1 MINSAEFDRMLEIV
15 QLYTATLSPAPESI
29 TFHSKEE
36 LYRMLD
42 EGLEAVRQG
51 NVRPIEEAFPEIKRR
66 LGFDV

>member
-1 MINSAEFDRMLEIV
+1 
-15 QLYTATLSPAPESI
+15 
-29 TFHSKEE
+29 
-36 LYRMLD
+36 MLD